1 MSPFSWK
8 RAHTFKAV
16 AKTDGLTSRKVKSLS
31 GSWARPIYWE
41 IWTHEPFFRKK
52 GSWICIGSP
61 SFLLRGKVWS
71 PRISSLFF
79 IDFMS
84 YGVRIEVELLLQ
96 NRPPL
101 FLWSLIWTGWKPRFY
116 RFFEDFKERKW
127 SLIVVAVSPPRFSSL
142 KIIKKRVLIVVAVS
156 TAPFSFVEN
165 GWRRTEDAYS
175 RDFLRIPKQEKW
187 VDFCLQYR
195 QRHYMLLKM
204 PLYLDLDVFHNIM
217 NGLEAQ
223 ISSIFRRFQREEME
237 FNCCCRTDTPIFLL
251 WKLQKK
257 EF

>member
-1 MSPFSWK
+1 MDSHGPAWVFIILSILCRK
-8 RAHTFKAV
+8 R
-16 AKTDGLTSRKVKSLS
+16 
-31 GSWARPIYWE
+31 
-41 IWTHEPFFRKK
+41 
-52 GSWICIGSP
+52 
-61 SFLLRGKVWS
+61 VW
-71 PRISSLFF
+71 
-79 IDFMS
+79 
-84 YGVRIEVELLLQ
+84 IEVELLLQ

-204 PLYLDLDVFHNIM
+204 PLYLDLDVFHM
-217 NGLEAQ
+217 RDHKDRGGPEAGNLQQQFKNSENFAFIFQ
-223 ISSIFRRFQREEME
+223 IRKQQETRKIWIFPSIWSS
-237 FNCCCRTDTPIFLL
+237 L
-251 WKLQKK
+251 WFYVAVLQWKT
-257 EF
+257 